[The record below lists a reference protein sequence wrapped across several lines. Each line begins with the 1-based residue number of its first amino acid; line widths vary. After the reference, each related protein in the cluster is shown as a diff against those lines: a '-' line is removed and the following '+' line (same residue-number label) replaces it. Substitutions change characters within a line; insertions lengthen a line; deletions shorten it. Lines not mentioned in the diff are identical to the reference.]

1 MDDVTTSGPIFDGRA
16 DGIMDRYCHD
26 TEQVLADR
34 AVNEIRN
41 RLHDVIRVNT
51 GRYEGSIQ
59 TDRQV
64 NDVLVTDGGVIY
76 GPWLE
81 GIGSRNSPKTRFP
94 GYSTFRIIA
103 GNLDAEAQNRAEAQL
118 PQYLEELR
126 G

>member
-16 DGIMDRYCHD
+16 EGIMDRYCQD
-26 TEQVLADR
+26 SERVLADR

-59 TDRQV
+59 TDRQQS
-64 NDVLVTDGGVIY
+64 DVLVTDGGVIY

-103 GNLDAEAQNRAEAQL
+103 GRLDEEAQEQAEQQL
-118 PQYLEELR
+118 PAYLEELR